1 MVMPQQAFIHQIFYD
16 ERTRAQLDP
25 GFLPLDNTAN
35 PRPDWSEYWPIRHF
49 FLANSFLRDAGYGF
63 LSPKFHAKTG
73 LTAADV
79 HRFIAE
85 EEADVFLFSP
95 WLDQSAVMLN
105 VFEQAAVHGRGVPAL
120 CAHVLGQLAPGIDA
134 RSLVMDSR
142 QVVFCNFFVAR
153 PAFWQR
159 WFSLCEP
166 IFRLCE
172 EGDSPLAAQLSTLVP
187 HDGRSNEAKVFL
199 IERIASFILATESR
213 WKVRAYDPARLPLS
227 KAPIAGRETLM
238 QLDALKRAWRTDGN
252 PEHLRAFGELRA
264 SLAGP
269 LRPPAAVVD
278 TPR

>member
-1 MVMPQQAFIHQIFYD
+1 MPQQAFIQQIFYD
-16 ERTRAQLDP
+16 ERTRGQLDP

-35 PRPDWSEYWPIRHF
+35 LRPDWSEYWPIRQF
-49 FLANSFLRDAGYGF
+49 FPANTFFRDAGYGF
-63 LSPKFHAKTG
+63 LSPKFGAKTG

-85 EEADVFLFSP
+85 DEADVFLFSP
-95 WLDQSAVMLN
+95 WIDQSAVVLN
-105 VFEQAAVHGRGVPAL
+105 VFEHAAVHGSGIPAL
-120 CAHVLGQLAPGIDA
+120 FAFVLAQLVPGIDA
-134 RSLVMDSR
+134 LRLVMDSR

-166 IFRLCE
+166 VFRLCE
-172 EGDSPLAAQLSTLVP
+172 AGGSPLAAQLCTPVP
-187 HDGRSNEAKVFL
+187 HDGRRNPAKVFL

-227 KAPIAGRETLM
+227 KTPIAGREPLM

-252 PEHLRAFGELRA
+252 PEHLRAYRELRA
-264 SLAGP
+264 SLAGR

-278 TPR
+278 IPR